1 MHNSIYLL
9 QEREF
14 INSNENIYKIGRT
27 KQANIQRFNQYPKG
41 SKLLLHI
48 VCDDCDI
55 LETELIR
62 DFKNKYIHRKDIG
75 NEYFEGDYKEMIKDI
90 YNKITNCENIEDLN
104 IKNNDYSKLCYKDIA
119 DFISDFEE
127 KTKEYSKKINIK
139 DIDDSDD
146 SDTSKP
152 NIIVNIQINIIKDID
167 IDDNKK
173 KTKKTQKDL
182 NIEKMLLRQSQK
194 DAENKEMLLRQSQK
208 DADYEEI
215 MQRIK
220 LEYPDGIKE
229 PRLKKHFSIIV
240 PKECKTCHLY
250 KILPYDY
257 ISDTCNKTD
266 IDNCK
271 LCVSIIYKSAKKCR
285 EEKTTKCECGINY
298 YASEDN
304 TARHLASDSH
314 IKRMALVI
322 NGQYYKRTEL
332 FVLAKQYKIPYYKIK
347 NNDELVAILKNI
359 IID

>member
-1 MHNSIYLL
+1 MYNSIYLL

-14 INSNENIYKIGRT
+14 INSNQNIYKIGRT
-27 KQANIQRFNQYPKG
+27 KQENTQRFNQYPKG

-55 LETELIR
+55 LESELIR
-62 DFKNKYIHRKDIG
+62 DFKNKYIYRKDIG

-90 YNKITNCENIEDLN
+90 YNKITNCEKIEDLN
-104 IKNNDYSKLCYKDIA
+104 IKNNDYSRLCYKDID

-139 DIDDSDD
+139 DIDDSD
-146 SDTSKP
+146 TSKP
-152 NIIVNIQINIIKDID
+152 NIIVNIEINIIKDVD

-173 KTKKTQKDL
+173 KPKQTQKDL
-182 NIEKMLLRQSQK
+182 NIEKKPKQTRK
-194 DAENKEMLLRQSQK
+194 DLNIEKMLLRQSQK

-229 PRLKKHFSIIV
+229 ARLKKHFSIIV

-257 ISDTCNKTD
+257 ISDTCKKVD
-266 IDNCK
+266 SDNCK
-271 LCVSIIYKSAKKCR
+271 LCLSIIYKSAKKCR

-304 TARHLASDSH
+304 TTRHLASDSH

-332 FVLAKQYKIPYYKIK
+332 FVLAKQYKIPYYKMK
-347 NNDELVAILKNI
+347 NNDELVANLKNI
-359 IID
+359 IS

>member
-215 MQRIK
+215 MQ
-220 LEYPDGIKE
+220 
-229 PRLKKHFSIIV
+229 
-240 PKECKTCHLY
+240 
-250 KILPYDY
+250 
-257 ISDTCNKTD
+257 
-266 IDNCK
+266 
-271 LCVSIIYKSAKKCR
+271 
-285 EEKTTKCECGINY
+285 
-298 YASEDN
+298 
-304 TARHLASDSH
+304 
-314 IKRMALVI
+314 
-322 NGQYYKRTEL
+322 
-332 FVLAKQYKIPYYKIK
+332 
-347 NNDELVAILKNI
+347 
-359 IID
+359 